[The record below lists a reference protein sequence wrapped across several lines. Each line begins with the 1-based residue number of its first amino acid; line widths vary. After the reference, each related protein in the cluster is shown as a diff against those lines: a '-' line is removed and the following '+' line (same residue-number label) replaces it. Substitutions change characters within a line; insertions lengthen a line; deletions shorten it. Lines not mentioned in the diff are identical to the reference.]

1 MKISSL
7 HNMTLEEIDAVH
19 RRSRDFD
26 QSLLDD
32 LENAKGHLSANDT
45 SFARRTYCRT
55 LLALFEG
62 MVSNLKRQVLM
73 FESHA
78 LGKDEIQL
86 LQKRLG
92 ALDLAFHSF
101 DLYTNCAGAVSPL
114 EKHSP
119 EWHVLKRAIKIRNR
133 ITHPASDWD
142 LEITGLEL
150 GFLRM
155 AEETI
160 FKLVYRCIE
169 DSAKAQL
176 RRLRALR
183 NRRKEFLGQSVRK

>member
-86 LQKRLG
+86 LQKRLAHSIWLFTPSIFTPT
-92 ALDLAFHSF
+92 ALERYLPSKTFA
-101 DLYTNCAGAVSPL
+101 
-114 EKHSP
+114 
-119 EWHVLKRAIKIRNR
+119 
-133 ITHPASDWD
+133 
-142 LEITGLEL
+142 
-150 GFLRM
+150 
-155 AEETI
+155 
-160 FKLVYRCIE
+160 
-169 DSAKAQL
+169 
-176 RRLRALR
+176 
-183 NRRKEFLGQSVRK
+183 